1 MRTMKQNVLEYGT
14 TLNTLNTAT
23 ASLLPVLPTITIA
36 VTVQSHKM
44 VCWPGR
50 RWNKADIA
58 SSATL
63 SLQLLSMAP
72 QLYSATEDTLL
83 PERLF

>member
-1 MRTMKQNVLEYGT
+1 MRTTKQNVLEYGT

-36 VTVQSHKM
+36 VTAQSHKM